1 MMIPNLIRKKR
12 CLSLGCSKE
21 LEKSAWIVD
30 SGASWHMTFEMSW
43 FVNYIA
49 FRTPQKVRTAN
60 GDSIQALGYGD
71 IVIQTI
77 LDIGTDMFTVKDVLL
92 VPDLTCSLL
101 SVSAL
106 LEKIWKF
113 NSVKESLKFWI
124 KREKYVVK
132 RLGHVNE
139 LQLRETIK
147 KGQIC
152 NVKISDNDLLKFCD
166 GYVEAKMSRKPNKP
180 VGEIQSEY
188 PGQLVHSDLC
198 GPMSESIG
206 GSKYFVTYIDDFS
219 RWVKISFLRE
229 KKEAMVKFKEFEAEV
244 WNQ

>member
-1 MMIPNLIRKKR
+1 MQSSFSFSIIGKD
-12 CLSLGCSKE
+12 
-21 LEKSAWIVD
+21 LEVQFCEGKL
-30 SGASWHMTFEMSW
+30 
-43 FVNYIA
+43 
-49 FRTPQKVRTAN
+49 K
-60 GDSIQALGYGD
+60 
-71 IVIQTI
+71 I
-77 LDIGTDMFTVKDVLL
+77 LDQTGKV
-92 VPDLTCSLL
+92 CGQG
-101 SVSAL
+101 
-106 LEKIWKF
+106 
-113 NSVKESLKFWI
+113 I
-124 KREKYVVK
+124 KRDRLFLLDCQVK
-132 RLGHVNE
+132 IPKGQINFAEEVLISNAKVPVDLNLWHQRLGHVNE

-188 PGQLVHSDLC
+188 PGQLFHSDLC

-206 GSKYFVTYIDDFS
+206 GSKYFVTFIDDFS